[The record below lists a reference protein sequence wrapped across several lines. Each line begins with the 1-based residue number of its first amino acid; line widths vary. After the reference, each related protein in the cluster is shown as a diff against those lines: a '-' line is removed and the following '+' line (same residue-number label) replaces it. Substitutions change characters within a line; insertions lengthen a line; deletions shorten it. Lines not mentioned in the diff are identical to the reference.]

1 MTTRLP
7 TDNRAA
13 VAMGMAAQPEG
24 KHHRQIGVPT
34 GAGVWPEHATGAVG
48 QLLEHVGRKL

>member
-48 QLLEHVGRKL
+48 QLLEHVGRNL